1 MVDLNGIEII
11 QAETADPAAVRSFY
25 SSVGY
30 GCDLKSD
37 DRIIVAIQDQ
47 SIVAAARLCF
57 ESDTLV
63 LRGMYVAE
71 MFRGMGIGLLLL
83 ERISKEIGSSS
94 CWCIPYSDL
103 ESFYSRIGFRVGCG
117 EIPAFLAIREKK
129 YLAAGQEVMV
139 MQRPRNWGKT

>member
-37 DRIIVAIQDQ
+37 DRIIVAVQDQ

-83 ERISKEIGSSS
+83 ERISKRAIILTE
-94 CWCIPYSDL
+94 WEVKEL
-103 ESFYSRIGFRVGCG
+103 RLTGFFF
-117 EIPAFLAIREKK
+117 AFLKHTKIFHHIIFKAI
-129 YLAAGQEVMV
+129 VN
-139 MQRPRNWGKT
+139 P